1 MSAVNK
7 SIILLSGGLDSVVS
21 LAYLKEEYNVSFA
34 LTFDYG
40 QKAFEKELMASKNIC
55 DYYGIEHKVIKLDW
69 LSEITQ
75 TSLVSEDSIPELPV
89 EDLDNMALAE
99 NTAKAV
105 WVPNR
110 NGLFVNIAAC
120 FADSFGYSNIII
132 GANKEE
138 ATTFKDNSNDF
149 IEAINSSLANSVNQ
163 PVKVVAPLIGFDK
176 NKIVEI
182 AIDKKVPFELIRSC
196 YRSEEKQCGI
206 CESCNRLK
214 RALLANNR
222 QDLINLIF

>member
-1 MSAVNK
+1 MNK
-7 SIILLSGGLDSVVS
+7 SMILLSGGLDSVVS
-21 LAYLKEEYNVSFA
+21 LAYLKDEYRVSLA

-40 QKAFEKELMASKNIC
+40 QKAFEKEQQAAKNIC
-55 DYYGIEHKVIKLDW
+55 SYYGIEHKVIKLDW
-69 LSEITQ
+69 LSEITK
-75 TSLVSEDSIPELPV
+75 TSLVSEENIPELPIA
-89 EDLDNMALAE
+89 DLDKMELAE

-110 NGLFVNIAAC
+110 NGLFVNIAGC
-120 FADSFGYSNIII
+120 FADSYGYDYIII

-138 ATTFKDNSNDF
+138 ATTFKDNGIDF
-149 IEAINSSLANSVNQ
+149 INAINTSLANSVNQ
-163 PVKVVAPLIGFDK
+163 PVKLIAPLIEFDK

-182 AIDKKVPFELIRSC
+182 AIENNVPFELIRSC
-196 YRSEEKQCGI
+196 YRSMEKHCGI

-222 QDLINLIF
+222 QDLINSLF